1 MALTCPNAGVNPAKP
16 MSVIHLPFHLPKSL
30 RRIGDN
36 GYGSVTS
43 APETLTSSISLTST
57 IPFSPIQENLNEIW
71 LILKECVDVSE
82 SKAFR
87 PRVPMTYLEVATLKQ
102 PVE

>member
-1 MALTCPNAGVNPAKP
+1 MPV
-16 MSVIHLPFHLPKSL
+16 VHLPFHLPKSL

-43 APETLTSSISLTST
+43 APETLTSSISLNST
-57 IPFSPIQENLNEIW
+57 IPFSPIQKILNEIW
-71 LILKECVDVSE
+71 LILKECVDVSATVE

-87 PRVPMTYLEVATLKQ
+87 PQVPMTYLEVATLKQ
-102 PVE
+102 PVD